1 MGIKILLVDP
11 HALIRKGI
19 SSLAEKLGDFDV
31 VGEASNG
38 EEALEQARKLL
49 PDVVVMEIYLPRLDG
64 IQAATSIKSE
74 FPGIKVVFLT
84 VSENEQDLLE
94 AVRVGAD
101 GYILKSVE
109 PHVFFK
115 MLWDVCRGEP
125 AISPVMAGKMM
136 RALARSPTQRPPG
149 VPLPALTAREREV
162 LKLVAQ
168 GATNREISKALFIS
182 ENTVKNHLRSILSK
196 LQSKNRAQAASYALQ
211 QGIIGSASPYQD
223 SSNEL

>member
-1 MGIKILLVDP
+1 MGIRILLVDP
-11 HALIRKGI
+11 QALIRKGI
-19 SSLAEKLGDFDV
+19 SALAEKMGDFDV

-38 EEALEQARKLL
+38 EEALQRVRELQ

-64 IQAATSIKSE
+64 IQAAASIKSE

-84 VSENEQDLLE
+84 VSENEQDCFE
-94 AVRVGAD
+94 ALKVGAD
-101 GYILKSVE
+101 GYILKTVE
-109 PHVFFK
+109 SHVFFK
-115 MLWDVCRGEP
+115 MLSDVCRGEP
-125 AISPVMAGKMM
+125 AISPVMAGKVM
-136 RALARSPTQRPPG
+136 RALARGPTQRSTGGPS
-149 VPLPALTAREREV
+149 PALTAREKEV

-168 GATNREISKALFIS
+168 GATNREISEALFIS

-211 QGIIGSASPYQD
+211 QGIISSGSSFRD